1 MDDQKIMQQSPYLR
15 MMGIQQWVRRDSDS
29 SDLSRYFEDNGISD
43 SPLLVITT
51 VLNGEEET
59 LLKNM
64 LRAIDLESAKVQRI
78 MILEPAHLSQ
88 HQFQKYLVDLIGN
101 SSVQAVLQLGGD
113 AINHPLVESTF
124 HPSHLLQHSG
134 DKRHAWK
141 VLKQVKQKING

>member
-1 MDDQKIMQQSPYLR
+1 

-78 MILEPAHLSQ
+78 MILEPEHLSQ
-88 HQFQKYLVDLIGN
+88 HQFQKYK
-101 SSVQAVLQLGGD
+101 
-113 AINHPLVESTF
+113 P
-124 HPSHLLQHSG
+124 
-134 DKRHAWK
+134 
-141 VLKQVKQKING
+141 KIQ